1 MPVRVQCRQPDSRLI
16 WGYGRKCCEQNSP
29 GKVWT
34 CGGGAVYT
42 GFTTPKFSSSNVR
55 QQQKQNN
62 PIVNPRSSEQ
72 MKTSPIRASWMHHTT
87 KFPNQI
93 FFLLSKTFISKLV
106 YSNFWT
112 FVSILPI
119 RSIRW
124 LKWLAYPTS
133 KLSKAYTKL
142 QSSGAFRVFIKASN
156 IWKNNLTK
164 DSNCGNELF
173 LPSAPRQ
180 VIDVTKPKNP
190 ATSPLSRNFRKCF
203 TKVRSNLTR

>member
-1 MPVRVQCRQPDSRLI
+1 MVENVVSRIHLVKFEHVVVVPYIQDLRRLNSLHQMSGSNKNRTIQLLIRGALNRWKPAPLEPVECTIQQSFR
-16 WGYGRKCCEQNSP
+16 
-29 GKVWT
+29 T
-34 CGGGAVYT
+34 
-42 GFTTPKFSSSNVR
+42 KFSFYF
-55 QQQKQNN
+55 QK
-62 PIVNPRSSEQ
+62 RS
-72 MKTSPIRASWMHHTT
+72 
-87 KFPNQI
+87 
-93 FFLLSKTFISKLV
+93 FLLV

-112 FVSILPI
+112 FLSILPI